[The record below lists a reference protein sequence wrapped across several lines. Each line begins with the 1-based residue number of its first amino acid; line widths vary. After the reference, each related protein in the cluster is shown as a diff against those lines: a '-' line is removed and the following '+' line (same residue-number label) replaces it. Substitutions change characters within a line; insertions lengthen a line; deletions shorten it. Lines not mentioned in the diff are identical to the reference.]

1 MHAGH
6 RSIFDDRDWRI
17 ARAKG
22 DVGQSLIRHQLIDR
36 HARALRQNRKRRIA
50 EHEEP
55 RYRQARRGGHF
66 EQSTIA
72 S

>member
-22 DVGQSLIRHQLIDR
+22 DVGQASSAISSLTGTP
-36 HARALRQNRKRRIA
+36 ALRQNRKRRIA